1 MKKILFVG
9 GSLNQSTIAHAVARE
24 LEGEYE
30 CYFSPYYVD
39 GFYSILQ
46 KLGLLEF
53 TVVGGNQLR
62 RTKKYFAD
70 NNLPVDYGAKQRDYD
85 LFVFVQ
91 DILLPGNTKG
101 KPLLLIQEGMTDRE
115 GFAYRLVKW
124 FKFPLYVSGTAATG
138 LSDRYQTFCVAS
150 EGYKELFV
158 RKGAR
163 REKIVV
169 TGLPNFDN
177 AVQYYENDFPHK
189 DYVMV
194 ATSDSRETFKRLS
207 KKKFLE
213 WTRKVAKG
221 RQMIFKLHPNE
232 NFERSTQE
240 IKAIIPDAMVMTD
253 GNTEQMI
260 ANSEALIT
268 EYSSCIYV
276 GLALEKECYSDYF
289 DIDFLQ
295 RLLPEQNGGASGAN
309 IAAECRKILEAN

>member
-9 GSLNQSTIAHAVARE
+9 GSLNQSSIAHAVARE

-30 CYFSPYYVD
+30 YYFSSYYVD
-39 GFYSILQ
+39 GFYSILK

-62 RTKKYFAD
+62 RTMKYFTE
-70 NNLPVDYGAKQRDYD
+70 NNLPMDQAGASHDYD

-124 FKFPLYVSGTAATG
+124 FKLPLYLAGTAATG

-150 EGYKELFV
+150 EGYKNLFV
-158 RKGAR
+158 SKGAKP
-163 REKIVV
+163 EKIVV

-194 ATSDSRETFKRLS
+194 ATSDSRETFKRKN

-213 WTRKVAKG
+213 WTKEIAKD
-221 RQMIFKLHPNE
+221 RPIIFKLHPNE
-232 NFERSTQE
+232 NVERSSEE
-240 IKAIIPDAMVMTD
+240 IRAILPDATIMTD

-260 ANSEALIT
+260 ANSQALIT
-268 EYSSCIYV
+268 EYSTCIYV
-276 GLALEKECYSDYF
+276 GLALEKESYSDYF
-289 DIDFLQ
+289 DIEFLKE
-295 RLLPEQNGGASGAN
+295 LMPIQNRGESGKR
-309 IAAECRKILEAN
+309 IAAECRKILEEN